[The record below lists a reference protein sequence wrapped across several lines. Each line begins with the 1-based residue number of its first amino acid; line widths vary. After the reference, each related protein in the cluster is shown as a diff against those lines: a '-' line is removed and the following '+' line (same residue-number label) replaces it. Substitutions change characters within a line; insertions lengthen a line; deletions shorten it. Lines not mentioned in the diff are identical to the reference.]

1 MKEKPMLL
9 PNGTVFAIVDGENFE
24 LYRNTG
30 AEAEPRLA
38 AMDVP
43 ELEATN
49 FSAGAR
55 RLDGPTRHQ
64 ARTGDGSNDALDES
78 AHVAAVTGWLN
89 SQVLSREIDQ
99 LVVVADPRSL
109 GEMRRHYHKQLKD
122 VLVAEVPKNL
132 AGRPA
137 QEITRILHG

>member
-1 MKEKPMLL
+1 MLL
-9 PNGTVFAIVDGENFE
+9 PHGTVFAIVDGQNFE
-24 LYRNTG
+24 LYRNAG
-30 AEAEPRLA
+30 IEAEPHLTA
-38 AMDVP
+38 LDAPD
-43 ELEATN
+43 LEATN

-55 RLDGPTRHQ
+55 RLDGPSRHQ

-89 SQVLSREIDQ
+89 QQVLSHDIEQ

-122 VLVAEVPKNL
+122 VLVAEVPKTL
-132 AGRPA
+132 TGRSA
-137 QEITRILHG
+137 QEIVRVLHS

>member
-1 MKEKPMLL
+1 MLL
-9 PNGTVFAIVDGENFE
+9 PHGTVFAIVDGQNFE
-24 LYRNTG
+24 LYRNAG
-30 AEAEPRLA
+30 IEAEPRLTA
-38 AMDVP
+38 LDAPD
-43 ELEATN
+43 LEATN

-55 RLDGPTRHQ
+55 RLDGPSRHQ

-89 SQVLSREIDQ
+89 QQVLSRDIDQ

-122 VLVAEVPKNL
+122 VLVAEVSKTL
-132 AGRPA
+132 TGRSA
-137 QEITRILHG
+137 QEIVRVLHS

>member
-1 MKEKPMLL
+1 MLL
-9 PNGTVFAIVDGENFE
+9 PHGTVFAIVDGENFE
-24 LYRNTG
+24 LYRNSG
-30 AEAEPRLA
+30 IEAEPRLTA
-38 AMDVP
+38 LDVP

-64 ARTGDGSNDALDES
+64 ARTGDGSNDGLDEA

-89 SQVLSREIDQ
+89 QQVLSRDIEQ

-122 VLVAEVPKNL
+122 ILVAEVPKNL

-137 QEITRILHG
+137 QEIVRVLHS

>member
-1 MKEKPMLL
+1 MLL
-9 PNGTVFAIVDGENFE
+9 PHGTVFAIVDGQNFE
-24 LYRNTG
+24 LYRNAG
-30 AEAEPRLA
+30 IEAEPQLTA
-38 AMDVP
+38 IDAPD
-43 ELEATN
+43 LEATN

-55 RLDGPTRHQ
+55 RLDGPSRHQ

-89 SQVLSREIDQ
+89 QQVLSHDIEQ

-122 VLVAEVPKNL
+122 VLVAEVPKTL
-132 AGRPA
+132 TGRSA
-137 QEITRILHG
+137 QEIVRVLHS

>member
-1 MKEKPMLL
+1 MLL
-9 PNGTVFAIVDGENFE
+9 PHGTVFAIVDGENFE
-24 LYRNTG
+24 LYRNAG
-30 AEAEPRLA
+30 AEAEPRLNP
-38 AMDVP
+38 MEVP
-43 ELEATN
+43 ALEATN

-55 RLDGPTRHQ
+55 RLDGPSRHQ

-137 QEITRILHG
+137 QEIARILHS

>member
-1 MKEKPMLL
+1 MLL

-24 LYRNTG
+24 LYRNMG

-38 AMDVP
+38 AMEVP

-89 SQVLSREIDQ
+89 SQVLSHEIDQ

>member
-1 MKEKPMLL
+1 MLL

-24 LYRNTG
+24 LYRNTR

>member
-1 MKEKPMLL
+1 MLL
-9 PNGTVFAIVDGENFE
+9 PHGTVFAIVDGQNFE
-24 LYRNTG
+24 LYRNAG
-30 AEAEPRLA
+30 IEAEPRLTA
-38 AMDVP
+38 LDAPD
-43 ELEATN
+43 LEATN

-55 RLDGPTRHQ
+55 RADGPSRHQ

-89 SQVLSREIDQ
+89 QQVLSREIEQ

-122 VLVAEVPKNL
+122 ALVAEVPKTL
-132 AGRPA
+132 TGRPA
-137 QEITRILHG
+137 QEIVRVLHS